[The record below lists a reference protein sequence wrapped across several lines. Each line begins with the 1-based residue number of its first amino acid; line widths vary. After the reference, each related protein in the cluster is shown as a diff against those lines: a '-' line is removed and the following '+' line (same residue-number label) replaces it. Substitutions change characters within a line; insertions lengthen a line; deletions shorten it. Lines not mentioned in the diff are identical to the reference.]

1 MTTRNSQLSFEESL
15 QKIIDYYGEV
25 HQEEKA
31 IEEMAELTKEIVK
44 SWQCDSEDELYDIID
59 NIHEELADVYVMVN
73 QLMLIYDKDIV
84 MKNVDAKIARTLGR
98 IEGEKEE

>member
-44 SWQCDSEDELYDIID
+44 SWQCEDEDELYDIID

>member
-1 MTTRNSQLSFEESL
+1 MTRNSQPSFEESL
-15 QKIIDYYGEV
+15 QLIIDYYGEV

-73 QLMLIYDKDIV
+73 QLMLIYDNDIV
-84 MKNVDAKIARTLGR
+84 MKNVDEKIARTLGR